1 MLPWSALGAT
11 VATAPI
17 LLPTPVRCMGARV
30 VDRREDFAREAVVP
44 DARDGA
50 FDARVI
56 PRMPDARGV
65 DMEIPGLRVLEK
77 RPA

>member
-1 MLPWSALGAT
+1 MLPRPPLRAT

-17 LLPTPVRCMGARV
+17 LLATPVRRMNARV
-30 VDRREDFAREAVVP
+30 VDRREDFAREAIVP

-50 FDARVI
+50 FDACLI

-65 DMEIPGLRVLEK
+65 DMKIPRLRVLEK
-77 RPA
+77 RWR